1 MIKAETKKAVTVGV
15 MCITTYLVNYY
26 LRNILSVLT
35 PQLLDTG
42 KFTVEHIGLLSS
54 VYMIFYAA
62 GQLVNGFLGD
72 FLSPKKMVTAGI
84 LIAGFACVI
93 FPFIGIEILHILC
106 FAVFGFGLSMVRGPL
121 MKIISENTIPDHA
134 RTICVFFSFASF
146 AGPLIASLFAMLN
159 DWHWV
164 FIAAGVVA
172 VFVAFAAYTVLT
184 VMENKKQISYQS
196 TKGKGLS
203 SILSVFKIEKFA
215 FYMVIAC
222 LIEIGGASISFWIPT
237 FLTENLLF
245 QKNTANII
253 FTAISTVRSLMPF
266 VALAIFRATRE
277 KDIAMM
283 RVTFSVAAV
292 MFASMLFAPNR
303 WFSLTVLV
311 LALMAMSC
319 SSALLWSIYIPGLG
333 KTGKVSS
340 VNGVLDCIGYIAAA
354 IANMLFAGIMGSIGW
369 NAVFIL
375 WSAIGISG
383 VTATLFVNKKQK
395 VNSEN

>member
-72 FLSPKKMVTAGI
+72 FLSPKKMVAAGI
-84 LIAGFACVI
+84 LIAGFTCVI

-159 DWHWV
+159 NWHWV
-164 FIAAGVVA
+164 FIVAGTVA
-172 VFVAFAAYTVLT
+172 IFVAFAAYAVLT

-196 TKGKGLS
+196 NKGQGLS
-203 SILSVFKIEKFA
+203 SILSVFKIERFA

-237 FLTENLLF
+237 LLTENLLF

-253 FTAISTVRSLMPF
+253 FTAISTVRSFMPF
-266 VALAIFRATRE
+266 VALAIFRATKE

-283 RVTFSVAAV
+283 RVTFSIAAV
-292 MFASMLFAPNR
+292 MFASMLFAPNK

-340 VNGVLDCIGYIAAA
+340 VNGVLDCTGYIAAA